1 MRFLICGL
9 GSIGRRHLKNLL
21 ALGERD
27 IVLYRTGLSTIG
39 DAELAGLPVE
49 HDLETAL
56 ERWRPDAAL
65 VTNPT
70 GLHLR
75 VAVPAA
81 QAGCHLLIEKP
92 VSDRLEGLD
101 DLRRAIADGGG
112 QILMG
117 FQFRFNQGLIRAKDL
132 IAKGTI
138 GRPLSARAH
147 WGEYLPDWHPWEDYR
162 SSYAARADLGGGAA
176 LTLCHPFDYLRW
188 LLGEVISVQGAT
200 LRSGTLDLDVEDLA
214 EAILQL
220 DGGCLASVHLD
231 YYQRPAQ
238 HWLAIQGSE
247 GTLRWDGRSGDLQWR
262 SATDGDWHDEPAAEG
277 YERNTMF
284 LEEMKHFLAV
294 ARGDQQPLCSL
305 DDGVRALEIA
315 LAVRRSAD
323 EGKRIELRT
332 AERSAA

>member
-9 GSIGRRHLKNLL
+9 GSIGRRHLKNLH

-27 IVLYRTGLSTIG
+27 IVLYRTGQSTLPE
-39 DAELAGLPVE
+39 DDLDGLPMVR
-49 HDLETAL
+49 DLEAAL
-56 ERWRPDAAL
+56 SNWRPDAAL

-70 GLHLR
+70 ALHLE

-81 QAGCHLLIEKP
+81 RAGCHLLIEKP
-92 VSDRLEGLD
+92 VSDRLEGLE
-101 DLRRAIADGGG
+101 DLREAIADGGG
-112 QILMG
+112 RIQMG
-117 FQFRFNQGLIRAKDL
+117 FQFRFNPGLIRVKDL
-132 IAKGTI
+132 IAKGAI
-138 GRPLSARAH
+138 GRPLGARAH

-162 SSYAARADLGGGAA
+162 SSYAARADLGGGAT

-188 LLGEVISVQGAT
+188 LLGEVTSVQGAT
-200 LRSGTLDLDVEDLA
+200 SRNGALDLDVEDLA
-214 EAILQL
+214 EAILEL
-220 DGGCLASVHLD
+220 DGGCLASVHVD

-238 HWLAIQGSE
+238 HWLAIQGTE
-247 GTLRWDGRSGDLQWR
+247 GTLRWDGISGDLQWR

-294 ARGDQQPLCSL
+294 ARGDERPLCSL

-315 LAVRRSAD
+315 LAVRRSA
-323 EGKRIELRT
+323 EVGRRIELRT